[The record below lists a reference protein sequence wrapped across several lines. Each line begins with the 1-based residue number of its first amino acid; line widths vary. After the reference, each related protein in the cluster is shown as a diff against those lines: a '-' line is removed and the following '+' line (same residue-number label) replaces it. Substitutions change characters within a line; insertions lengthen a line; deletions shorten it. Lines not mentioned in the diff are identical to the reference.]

1 MDTKPNTLTVNNV
14 EIAIEGE
21 RNLLEVIRKAGID
34 LPTFCYHS
42 ELSIYGACR
51 LCLVEIVGKGV
62 TAACS
67 TAPRAGMVI
76 KTETAQLR
84 NMRKINIELLLA
96 NHKRECPSC
105 TRSHNCNLQDIAR
118 RLGVSEVRY
127 KQSEK
132 MLPIDNSSDSLVR
145 DPNKC
150 VLCGDCVRV
159 CSEIQSVGAIDFAFR
174 GAKARVVPAFDQN
187 LNEVECV
194 NCGQCAAVCPTGA
207 IVPKADYDDVWEE
220 LNNPDKVVVAQ
231 IAPAVRVAL
240 GEYFGCPVGTNVEGQ
255 MIAALRLMGFDYVYD
270 TCFSADMTIF
280 EEATELLDR
289 IQNGGK
295 LPMFTSCCPAWVKFA
310 ETYFPEMLPHL
321 SSTRSPQQIFGA
333 VARQTLPA
341 KLGIKPENLV
351 IVSIMPCVAK
361 KFEAKL
367 DKFKREGR
375 RDVDHVV
382 STVGLAQM
390 IKSMGINMMS
400 LAPESF
406 DMPLGFSTG
415 GGVIFGATGGVMEA
429 ALRYAVEKLE
439 GKPLA
444 KVDFKEVRG
453 MDYLREATYNVAGK
467 EVKVAVV
474 HTLAAARKLIEKI
487 KANEV
492 EYQFVEVMSCP
503 GGCIAG
509 GGQPINTTPGF
520 RQQRAAGLY
529 SADKSRRLQKSQ
541 DNFMVEKCYQE
552 NFGGAPGS
560 HEAHEALHTYYQN
573 RGQIFDARQ
582 EVLTGSAEKK
592 LPICVTICTKQE
604 DCKSQKLLSELV
616 GFVKANGI
624 SEQVDISAAFSS
636 RPQLKDTIGI
646 TIGSWAP
653 ENEDCSVE
661 TLGKVILEEV
671 KAL

>member
-1 MDTKPNTLTVNNV
+1 MNPNTVKINNIEV
-14 EIAIEGE
+14 AIEGE

-67 TAPRAGMVI
+67 TAPQPGMVI

-105 TRSHNCNLQDIAR
+105 ARSNNCNLQDIAR
-118 RLGVSEVRY
+118 RLGVREVRY
-127 KQSEK
+127 KQAEE
-132 MLPIDNSSDSLVR
+132 MLPVDESSVSLVR

-174 GAKARVVPAFDQN
+174 GAKARVAPAFDKN
-187 LNEVECV
+187 LSEVECV

-207 IVPKADYDDVWEE
+207 IVPKPDYDKVWAA
-220 LNNPDKVVVAQ
+220 LNDPEKVVIAQ

-240 GEYFGCPVGTNVEGQ
+240 GEYFGCPTGTNVEGQ
-255 MIAALRLMGFDYVYD
+255 MISALKLMGFDYVYD

-280 EEATELLDR
+280 EEATELLER

-310 ETYFPEMLPHL
+310 EIYYPELLPNL

-361 KFEAKL
+361 KFEAQL

-375 RDVDHVV
+375 PDVDCVV

-390 IKSMGINMMS
+390 IKSMGINMMQ
-400 LAPESF
+400 LPVESF

-439 GKPLA
+439 GKPLE

-467 EVKVAVV
+467 EIKVAVV
-474 HTLAAARKLIEKI
+474 HTLAAARKLIEAI
-487 KANEV
+487 KKGEV
-492 EYQFVEVMSCP
+492 DYQFVEVMSCP
-503 GGCIAG
+503 GGCVAG

-520 RQQRAAGLY
+520 RKQRASGLY
-529 SADKSRRLQKSQ
+529 TADKSRQLQKPQ
-541 DNFMVEKCYQE
+541 DNYLVEKCYQE
-552 NFGGAPGS
+552 GFGGKPGS
-560 HEAHEALHTYYQN
+560 HEAHEKLHTHYQN

-582 EVLTGSAEKK
+582 NVLCGSAEKK
-592 LPICVTICTKQE
+592 LPVCVTICTQQK
-604 DCKSQKLLSELV
+604 DCHGQRLLSELV
-616 GFVKANGI
+616 GFVKANGLA
-624 SEQVDISAAFSS
+624 EQVDIDAAFSS
-636 RPQLKDTIGI
+636 RPQVEGTIGV
-646 TIGSWAP
+646 TIGDLVLDM
-653 ENEDCSVE
+653 EDYNAES
-661 TLGKVILEEV
+661 LGRAIIDGV

>member
-1 MDTKPNTLTVNNV
+1 MENKPNTLIVNNIEV
-14 EIAIEGE
+14 AIEGE

-51 LCLVEIVGKGV
+51 LCLVEVVGKGV
-62 TAACS
+62 TAACA

-96 NHKRECPSC
+96 SHKRECPSC
-105 TRSHNCNLQDIAR
+105 SRSNNCNLQDIAR
-118 RLGVSEVRY
+118 RLGVNEIRY
-127 KQSEK
+127 KQTEQD
-132 MLPIDNSSDSLVR
+132 LPLDTSSDSIVR

-159 CSEIQSVGAIDFAFR
+159 CSEVQSVGAIDFAFR
-174 GAKARVVPAFDQN
+174 GAKARVAPAFDKN

-207 IVPKADYDDVWEE
+207 IVPKPDYDKVWAA
-220 LNNPDKVVVAQ
+220 LNDPEKVVVAQ

-240 GEYFGCPVGTNVEGQ
+240 GEYFGCKIGENVEGQ
-255 MIAALRLMGFDYVYD
+255 MISALKLMGFDYVYD

-280 EEATELLDR
+280 EEATELLER

-310 ETYFPEMLPHL
+310 EIYYPELLPNL

-351 IVSIMPCVAK
+351 IVSFMPCVAK

-375 RDVDHVV
+375 PDVDHVI

-390 IKSMGINMMS
+390 IKSMGINMMQ
-400 LAPESF
+400 LPEEAF

-439 GKPLA
+439 GKPLE

-453 MDYLREATYNVAGK
+453 MDYLKEATYNVSGK

-474 HTLAAARKLIEKI
+474 HTLAAARKLIEQI
-487 KANEV
+487 KAGEV
-492 EYQFVEVMSCP
+492 DYQFVEVMSCP
-503 GGCIAG
+503 GGCVAG

-520 RQQRAAGLY
+520 RKMRAAGLY
-529 SADKSRRLQKSQ
+529 SADKGRRLQKSQ
-541 DNFMVEKCYQE
+541 DNFLVTQCYEE
-552 NFGGAPGS
+552 NFGGKPGS
-560 HEAHEALHTYYQN
+560 HEAHEALHTHYQN

-582 EVLTGSAEKK
+582 NVLCGSAEKK
-592 LPICVTICTKQE
+592 LPICVTICTKQQN
-604 DCKSQKLLSELV
+604 CQGQQLLANLV
-616 GFVKANGI
+616 GFVKANGLA
-624 SEQVDISAAFSS
+624 EMVDIDATFSS
-636 RPQLKDTIGI
+636 RPQAEGTIGI
-646 TIGSWAP
+646 TIG
-653 ENEDCSVE
+653 DLVLDKDDYSVE
-661 TLGKVILEEV
+661 TLGKAIQDGV